1 MNKLVK
7 LCTGFLCFLTGC
19 SGPAPKE
26 YINKTPVLKI
36 NKYFDGTV
44 KAWGMLQNRSGKVER
59 RFEVTMKGKWEG
71 NHGTI
76 EEDFVFDDN
85 QKQTRTWNVTI
96 QDDHHFTA
104 KATDS
109 VGEAQGEQYGNVLRM
124 QYTLRVP
131 YKSSTLDVQL
141 DDWMYLL
148 NDRTLLNISKMQKFG
163 FDVGTITITFEKQ
176 D

>member
-1 MNKLVK
+1 
-7 LCTGFLCFLTGC
+7 
-19 SGPAPKE
+19 
-26 YINKTPVLKI
+26 
-36 NKYFDGTV
+36 
-44 KAWGMLQNRSGKVER
+44 
-59 RFEVTMKGKWEG
+59 MKGKWEG

-85 QKQTRTWNVTI
+85 TKQSRTWNVTT

-109 VGEAQGEQYGNVLRM
+109 VGEAKGEQYGNVLRM

-148 NDRTLLNISKMQKFG
+148 NDRTLLNISKMRKFG
-163 FDVGTITITFEKQ
+163 FGVGTITITFEKQ
-176 D
+176 E